1 MNSFFLRIYLSALAF
16 LLVAFFVILYVANN
30 LIFKDLL
37 GDSSQKIYQTISQ
50 SLAHKDK
57 NSWQS
62 EIKTYNAL
70 VTDHTLSLITLDDLS
85 KADKQSLNESKSGS
99 VISDSMIGRADLY
112 ALYTLSGS
120 KWILKIDEDDDSG
133 DDLADTADTII
144 LFLLLM
150 LPLAFALY
158 FLVRKLTKP
167 IQHLTTVAKKLGQG
181 DLTARA
187 DNMLLPPMNTLATGF
202 NTMAD
207 QLNETLQ
214 EQQILVGAIPHELR
228 SPLGRI
234 RFALDM
240 TRNHKTVE
248 ALHQDIEKL
257 DGYVDEM
264 ENTVDEILELNR
276 LQSQSQTT
284 PITTASFDLCNLLHV
299 LTEQQNHET
308 TKVRIEIDCDKSF
321 KVSGNAALI
330 NRAISNVL
338 SNAQQY
344 ANSKISIKVTQNN
357 GNTIVSIDDDGMGI
371 ADEKLDQVF
380 APFSTLDNS
389 RNRKTGGIGLGLAI
403 VKLIMKKHQGVATVS
418 RSELGGARFELRW

>member
-16 LLVAFFVILYVANN
+16 LLLTFFVILYVANSFV
-30 LIFKDLL
+30 FKDLL
-37 GDSSQKIYQTISQ
+37 DDSSQKIYQTISQ
-50 SLAHKDK
+50 SLKTKERSH
-57 NSWQS
+57 WQS
-62 EIKTYNAL
+62 EIKTYNTL
-70 VTDHTLSLITLDDLS
+70 VTDYTLSLISVDDLS
-85 KADKQSLNESKSGS
+85 NTEKQSLKESKSGR
-99 VISDSMIGRADLY
+99 VISDNIIGRADLY
-112 ALYTLSGS
+112 ALYRLSDS
-120 KWILKIDEDDDSG
+120 KWVLKIDENDSSG

-144 LFLLLM
+144 LFLLLI

-187 DNMLLPPMNTLATGF
+187 DNNLLPPMNTLATGF

-207 QLNETLQ
+207 QLDETLQ

-248 ALHQDIEKL
+248 ALHKDIEKL

-276 LQSQSQTT
+276 LQNQSKVTIS
-284 PITTASFDLCNLLHV
+284 PFDLCSMLQSLAEP
-299 LTEQQNHET
+299 LNHET
-308 TKVRIEIDCDKSF
+308 TKVKIQIDCNKSF
-321 KVSGNAALI
+321 KISGNAALI
-330 NRAISNVL
+330 KRAISNVL
-338 SNAQQY
+338 SNARRY
-344 ANSKISIKVTQNN
+344 ANSKISIKVIQDN

-371 ADEKLDQVF
+371 EDEKFDQVF